1 MDLIRLLRGIRC
13 GGAIVVLIV
22 ASSATPASTAQP
34 GATHADGRRLFYIG
48 LALYSEPWS
57 ENDVVELAGKLRTTS
72 SYVVVPMIAS
82 NLVAVPRRYPIADDA
97 TIAAM
102 VRTAA
107 EQARAD
113 DIVFVDIST
122 HGAPHVLARK
132 AGKDPPTALA
142 SPELAR
148 TLAPL
153 MGRPTVIVISAC
165 YSGSLINDLRA
176 PTRII
181 ITAARADRS
190 SFGCAPDARHTV
202 FGQAELHAFG
212 RPNHSLYQ
220 VFAAIR
226 NDVARV
232 ERARQYTP
240 SEPQVSVGAEMTGLY
255 EAPLF

>member
-1 MDLIRLLRGIRC
+1 MGLIHRLRICRC
-13 GGAIVVLIV
+13 GAIVTLIL
-22 ASSATPASTAQP
+22 ASAASPRLAAQP
-34 GATHADGRRLFYIG
+34 EAGADGKRLFYIG

-57 ENDVVELAGKLRTTS
+57 ENDVVELADKLRTAS
-72 SYVVVPMIAS
+72 GFRVVPMVAS
-82 NLVAVPRRYPIADDA
+82 NVTSRPRRYPLADDA

-107 EQARAD
+107 EQAGAD
-113 DIVFVDIST
+113 DLVFVDIST
-122 HGAPHVLARK
+122 HGSPHLLARK
-132 AGKDPPTALA
+132 AGQDPPTTLA

-148 TLAPL
+148 KLAPL
-153 MGRPTVIVISAC
+153 AGRRTVIVISAC
-165 YSGSLINDLRA
+165 YSGSLISDLRA
-176 PTRII
+176 PTRVI

-212 RPNHSLYQ
+212 QPNRSLHQ
-220 VFAAIR
+220 IFAAIR

-232 ERARQYTP
+232 EQARQYTP
-240 SEPQVSVGAEMTGLY
+240 SEPQVSVGPEAANLY